1 MTIKELA
8 AVTELRARGPE
19 QEVRFLSGGN
29 QQKVVLSKWLETQPQ
44 ILIFDEPTR
53 GIDVGAKAGIHDLIR
68 KLANDGVAVLMIS
81 SELPELIGM
90 SDRILVMHEGE
101 LAGELPAG
109 ASEPEIMELA
119 TGSRGGGGM
128 TVVDPPGA
136 DRRRP
141 RRGAPGAH
149 RRLARRRPGL
159 AGRAGL
165 RRPDRHLHHRLDR
178 RSRSTAGRS

>member
-1 MTIKELA
+1 MRARLRPARRSAGVMSNKELA

-29 QQKVVLSKWLETQPQ
+29 QQKVVLSKWLKTKPQ

-68 KLANDGVAVLMIS
+68 KLAREGVAVLMIS

-90 SDRILVMHEGE
+90 ADRILVMHEGE

-109 ASEPEIMELA
+109 ASEPQIMELA
-119 TGSRGGGGM
+119 TGSQE
-128 TVVDPPGA
+128 VA
-136 DRRRP
+136 
-141 RRGAPGAH
+141 A
-149 RRLARRRPGL
+149 
-159 AGRAGL
+159 
-165 RRPDRHLHHRLDR
+165 
-178 RSRSTAGRS
+178 